1 MDASLGLCRGF
12 RPPSAEA
19 TAREEEHTVGLRTT
33 FETGSTVSPEEVADV
48 QNFLFEEAELLDQW
62 RLLEWLELFAPNGH
76 YEVPATDRPD
86 GDPTR
91 DLFLVHDDRFLLEQ
105 RVESLLTRS
114 AHAEYPHSATR
125 RLISNVRVRKDSEG
139 RVHVLA
145 NFAVYRV
152 RAGVLDTYVGQY
164 RHIMEADEVTGFKF
178 LSRKSVMVL
187 DALRPHGKVS
197 IIL

>member
-1 MDASLGLCRGF
+1 MSLTTQ
-12 RPPSAEA
+12 PD
-19 TAREEEHTVGLRTT
+19 LR
-33 FETGSTVSPEEVADV
+33 STVARDV
-48 QNFLFEEAELLDQW
+48 LVDIEQFLYEEAELLDQW
-62 RLLEWLELFAPNGH
+62 RLHEWLDLFAPEGY
-76 YEVPATDRPD
+76 YEIPATDRPD

-105 RVESLLTRS
+105 RVNSLLTRA

-125 RLISNVRVRKDSEG
+125 RMISNVRAMEAADDRL
-139 RVHVLA
+139 HVLA

-152 RAGVLDTYVGQY
+152 RSGVLDTYVGQY
-164 RHIMEADEVTGFKF
+164 RHIMERDEVTGFRF
-178 LSRKSVMVL
+178 VSRKSVMVL

>member
-1 MDASLGLCRGF
+1 MVS
-12 RPPSAEA
+12 
-19 TAREEEHTVGLRTT
+19 TT
-33 FETGSTVSPEEVADV
+33 SEVESTVSREVLGGVEA
-48 QNFLFEEAELLDQW
+48 FLHDEAELLDQW
-62 RLLEWLELFAPNGH
+62 RLHEWLELFSPEGT
-76 YEVPATDRPD
+76 YEIPATDRPE

-105 RVESLLTRS
+105 RVQSLLTRS

-125 RLISNVRVRKDSEG
+125 RIVGNVRARGAVG
-139 RVHVLA
+139 GPLHVTA

-152 RAGVLDTYVGQY
+152 RAGVMDTYVGQY
-164 RHIMEADEVTGFKF
+164 RHVVEPDEITGYKF
-178 LSRKSVMVL
+178 LQRKSVMVL